1 MRHWLQKFSL
11 FLILLMT
18 SLLLIVYL
26 IDQRIENLTKQRL
39 SVGTTYM
46 TMNNPFY
53 QVINAE
59 IEKEITE
66 KGGIVY
72 TRDSSLNSAKQ
83 VEQLHYFIKT
93 GVDVI
98 VINPVKSKDR
108 NIKKAVE
115 EAEQKGIKVI
125 VIDSQLSKDVKVTS
139 TIVSDNYHAGELLA
153 KDLMSKK
160 TSARI
165 LLLEHKDAVSGEQRI
180 KGFLDTISAQRQ
192 FKVMTKLESLG
203 QTEIAM
209 PEVEKI
215 IQSQKDFDVIMALN
229 DQAAIG
235 AVAALDK
242 QKVDHP
248 ILVYGVDGSPDMK
261 NLLATTSDVTAT
273 VSQSPLKMGNQT
285 ARIAIKVA
293 NGESVP
299 SKVTVPVKIITK
311 KNIQDFDT
319 KGWQ

>member
-1 MRHWLQKFSL
+1 M
-11 FLILLMT
+11 
-18 SLLLIVYL
+18 
-26 IDQRIENLTKQRL
+26 
-39 SVGTTYM
+39 
-46 TMNNPFY
+46 
-53 QVINAE
+53 
-59 IEKEITE
+59 
-66 KGGIVY
+66 
-72 TRDSSLNSAKQ
+72 
-83 VEQLHYFIKT
+83 
-93 GVDVI
+93 
-98 VINPVKSKDR
+98 
-108 NIKKAVE
+108 
-115 EAEQKGIKVI
+115 
-125 VIDSQLSKDVKVTS
+125 
-139 TIVSDNYHAGELLA
+139 
-153 KDLMSKK
+153 
-160 TSARI
+160 
-165 LLLEHKDAVSGEQRI
+165 EHKDAVTGEQRI
-180 KGFLDTISAQRQ
+180 KGFLDTISAQSQ

-209 PEVEKI
+209 PAVEKI